1 MQILQIIIIFIL
13 VVFLLGYLFFR
24 NVNRYILENRNNLII
39 NEDIHKIKQF
49 ILLYYLQYLK
59 LEVIYIAKNI
69 FSKKNKDE
77 LERIRLVLESFNI
90 KLYKNNMMMLFKTNF
105 KKVSEDLRGNFF
117 GETNMLDY
125 YNNLGKYISSLK
137 F

>member
-24 NVNRYILENRNNLII
+24 NVNRYILENRSNLII

-77 LERIRLVLESFNI
+77 LERIRLILESFNI
-90 KLYKNNMMMLFKTNF
+90 KLYKNNMIMLFKTNF

>member
-24 NVNRYILENRNNLII
+24 NVNRYILENRSNLII

-77 LERIRLVLESFNI
+77 LERIRLILESFNI
-90 KLYKNNMMMLFKTNF
+90 KLYKNNMIMLCKTNF

>member
-1 MQILQIIIIFIL
+1 MI
-13 VVFLLGYLFFR
+13 
-24 NVNRYILENRNNLII
+24 
-39 NEDIHKIKQF
+39 
-49 ILLYYLQYLK
+49 
-59 LEVIYIAKNI
+59 
-69 FSKKNKDE
+69 
-77 LERIRLVLESFNI
+77 
-90 KLYKNNMMMLFKTNF
+90 MLFKTNF